1 MEKEAVSQTEKTKTE
16 SSNTVY
22 AIEEVS
28 VYTKPNI
35 ESDIKY
41 TAKAGVGFIIIRET
55 KYFAFVS
62 FTTPNARTDKG
73 YILLDKLKSK

>member
-41 TAKAGVGFIIIRET
+41 TAKAGVGFTLIRET
-55 KYFAFVS
+55 KFCLCELHNS
-62 FTTPNARTDKG
+62 KCKNSKG